1 MSDGGGATGAVS
13 RRLAAPLRGA
23 LWMVGA
29 LSSFSLM
36 AIAVRELS
44 QSMGAFQILFL
55 RSAVSLALVAAVLP
69 YSGLAPLRTGRFG
82 LHVVRNFLHFGGQYA
97 WVYAIALLPLA
108 TVFAIEF
115 TMPVWTALLAMLI
128 LGERLNR
135 GRIVMMVT
143 GIAGILIILRPG
155 SAPVSHAALVMLAG
169 AFAYGATLVATK
181 RLAAT
186 ESALA
191 ILFYMSL
198 VQLPIGL
205 VPALSGWVAPALRD
219 APWIFATGICGLTA
233 HYCMT
238 RAFRLADATLVV
250 PIDFLRLPLIAIVGA
265 LVYREPVEVTTFV
278 GAAVIF
284 AGTYYSL
291 RRESR

>member
-1 MSDGGGATGAVS
+1 MTAGEIRAGG
-13 RRLAAPLRGA
+13 LPAPVRGA

-44 QSMGAFQILFL
+44 QSMGSFQILFL
-55 RSAVSLALVAAVLP
+55 RSVVSLALIAAVLP
-69 YSGLAPLRTGRFG
+69 YYGLAPLRTRRFG

-135 GRIVMMVT
+135 GRIVMMVM

-155 SAPVSHAALVMLAG
+155 SAPVSHAALVMLTG
-169 AFAYGATLVATK
+169 AFAYGATMVATK
-181 RLAAT
+181 RLAAS

-205 VPALSGWVAPALRD
+205 IPALSGWAAPAWRD
-219 APWIFATGICGLTA
+219 APWIGATGICGLTA

-265 LVYREPVEVTTFV
+265 LVYGEPVEVTTFI

-284 AGTYYSL
+284 IGTYYSL
-291 RRESR
+291 RREAR